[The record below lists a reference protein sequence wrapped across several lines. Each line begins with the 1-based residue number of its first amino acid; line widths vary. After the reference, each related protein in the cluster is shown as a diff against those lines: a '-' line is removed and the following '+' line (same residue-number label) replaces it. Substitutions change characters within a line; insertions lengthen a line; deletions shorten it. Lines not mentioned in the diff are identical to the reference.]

1 MPISFLETM
10 EGPLVDR
17 DGRAH
22 HAVLD
27 LRCESGRIASF
38 TLDGLARIT
47 GTFSAGPWADAAACE
62 GTLEVRPVRG
72 RRLGY
77 TAEFR
82 GTDNA
87 RYRLVGVKHPNP
99 LRPLAS
105 MTTLHTRLLREGECV
120 AEGILRF
127 EWNTLG
133 AFLASWRPWHGM
145 QTQPMTAPPRHP
157 DLPGPEPLDPLER
170 RTMHALGEALIAPG
184 VKVPPLDD
192 ETVEQAIAIL
202 AFLPGHLQLVFRAAL
217 RALDAGARLR
227 HRQAFAALPLDRR
240 RNLLRD
246 AEGLGTAG
254 AAATLL
260 LGMPIKSA
268 HFARREYLDA
278 LGVPDYRNP
287 VREKEPRWLQNHTPA
302 EALGERETVV
312 DADVVIIGTGAG
324 GGPVAASLAEA
335 GLGVVLLEEGHYHRR
350 EDFAG
355 DPAERLLR
363 FWRDGGV
370 NSTIGNAPVVLPLGR
385 MVGGSTAINSGTC
398 FRTPDDV
405 LQRWRDEGLPEDF
418 APENFARWLDLAEA
432 ELGVEPG
439 DPAWLG
445 RIAEAVAKG
454 ADALG
459 GIHGPLR
466 RNAPGCDGQGLCV
479 VGCPT
484 GAKRSSDVSWVPR
497 ALKAGAALFTGLP
510 VTRLLM
516 RGRRCHGVLATGQDR
531 HGAPRTLE
539 VRAKI
544 VVVACGTL
552 HSPVLLARNGIRL
565 PWLGRNL
572 SVHPAVGVHALF
584 PESQGQPWRAIPQ
597 SYGVEGLVDPRVRFE
612 GFAGPPQLTAP
623 SMTLFGEELTR
634 WMDRFDHIGQ
644 YGFMVC
650 DDGNGRV
657 VPGPDGR
664 PLVHYHVDREATAL
678 FRRGSA
684 VLSEMLFTG
693 GASEISTGIDGVGV
707 IRSIDEARAI
717 AARPLR
723 AHHFRL
729 MGFHPLGTC
738 RMGSRPDRGVVDPDH
753 RVWGTTNLHVIDGS
767 TIPTGLGVNPQ
778 ITIMAAALRAAEGI
792 RDRLGG

>member
-1 MPISFLETM
+1 MPLSFIETM

-17 DGRAH
+17 DGQTH

-27 LRCESGRIASF
+27 IRCESARLGAF
-38 TLDGLARIT
+38 AFGGLARIT
-47 GTFSAGPWADAAACE
+47 GTLSAGPWADGAACE

-72 RRLGY
+72 RRIGY
-77 TAEFR
+77 TVDFR
-82 GTDNA
+82 GPDGA
-87 RYRLVGVKHPNP
+87 AMRLAGHKRPDP
-99 LRPLAS
+99 LHPLAS
-105 MTTLHTRLLREGECV
+105 MTTLHTRLERDGETV
-120 AEGILRF
+120 ATGTLHF
-127 EWNTLG
+127 EWDT
-133 AFLASWRPWHGM
+133 AAHFFASWRPWAGIR
-145 QTQPMTAPPRHP
+145 TQSMTAPAPRP
-157 DLPGPEPLDPLER
+157 EVPGPDVLTADER
-170 RTMHALGEALIAPG
+170 RLLHALGEALIEPG
-184 VKVPPLDD
+184 EKVPALHPD
-192 ETVEQAIAIL
+192 TVAHAAAIL
-202 AFLPGHLQLVFRAAL
+202 AYVPGHLQLVYRGAL
-217 RALDAGARLR
+217 RALDAAARLR
-227 HRQAFAALPLDRR
+227 HGNTFDRIDISARRALL
-240 RNLLRD
+240 
-246 AEGLGTAG
+246 AEAETLGTAG
-254 AAATLL
+254 SAATLL
-260 LGMPIKSA
+260 LGLPLKSA

-278 LGVPDYRNP
+278 LGIPDYRNP
-287 VREKEPRWLQNHTPA
+287 VREPAARWLQNHVPA
-302 EALGERETVV
+302 EALDGAETVIE
-312 DADVVIIGTGAG
+312 ADVVVIGTGAG
-324 GGPVAASLAEA
+324 GGPTAATLAEA
-335 GLGVVLLEEGHYHRR
+335 GLGVVLLEEGHFHRR

-355 DPAERLLR
+355 DPADRLLR

-370 NSTIGNAPVVLPLGR
+370 NSTLGNAPVVLPLGK

-398 FRTPDDV
+398 FRTPDEV
-405 LQRWRDEGLPEDF
+405 LHGWRADGLPEDF
-418 APENFARWLDLAEA
+418 NPERFRHWLDRAEG

-445 RIAEAVAKG
+445 RIAEAVARG

-459 GIHGPLR
+459 GVHGPLR

-484 GAKRSSDVSWVPR
+484 GAKRSTDVSWVPR
-497 ALKAGAALFTGLP
+497 ALKAGAALYTGLP

-516 RGRRCHGVLATGQDR
+516 RGRHCRGVIASGQDR
-531 HGAPRTLE
+531 NGVPRRLE
-539 VRAKI
+539 VRARA

-552 HSPVLLARNGIRL
+552 HSPVLLAQNGIRL

-612 GFAGPPQLTAP
+612 GFSGPPQLTAP
-623 SMTLFGEELTR
+623 SMTLFGPELTR

-664 PLVHYHVDREATAL
+664 PLVHYTVPDRDTAL

-684 VLSEMLFTG
+684 VLAEMLLLG
-693 GASEISTGIDGVGV
+693 GAAEISTGIDGVGIV
-707 IRSIDEARAI
+707 RSIEEARAI

-723 AHHFRL
+723 ARHFRL

-738 RMGSRPDRGVVDPDH
+738 RLGTSPDRSVLDPDH
-753 RVWGTTNLHVIDGS
+753 RVWGTENLYVMDGS
-767 TIPTGLGVNPQ
+767 AVPTGLGVNPQ
-778 ITIMAAALRAAEGI
+778 ITIMATALRAADGLAS
-792 RDRLGG
+792 RL